1 VKLALDDF
9 GTGYSSLSYLQR
21 VPFDKIKIDRSF
33 VTGASDPEGRNA
45 ALIRAMVGLA
55 ADLKMQTT
63 AEGVE
68 TQEELQLVRDL
79 GCSLV
84 QGYIF
89 GKPMPADEA
98 LELANKGAA
107 TLPAQY
113 PPREPRMRI
122 IRAALLHHQGRVLG
136 ARLRNI
142 SSGGALVE
150 CREELPVG
158 AEIQLDFAAGGL
170 IDAEV
175 RWTKGTQF
183 GCQFKEKF
191 NLKLLQPTKPAV
203 KAPTVMTPSYLTGT
217 DPTQSD

>member
-1 VKLALDDF
+1 
-9 GTGYSSLSYLQR
+9 
-21 VPFDKIKIDRSF
+21 
-33 VTGASDPEGRNA
+33 
-45 ALIRAMVGLA
+45 
-55 ADLKMQTT
+55 MQTT

-68 TQEELQLVRDL
+68 TQEELELIRNL
-79 GCSLV
+79 GCSLI

-89 GKPMPADEA
+89 GKPMPPEEA
-98 LELANKGAA
+98 RELAAKGAVDKPEA
-107 TLPAQY
+107 PY

-122 IRAALLHHQGRVLG
+122 IRAALLHYNGQVKG

-158 AEIQLDFAAGGL
+158 AHVQLDFAAGGL

-183 GCQFKEKF
+183 GCQFSEKF
-191 NLKLLQPTKPAV
+191 NLKLLQPAKPAA
-203 KAPTVMTPSYLTGT
+203 KAPTVMTPTYLTGT
-217 DPTQSD
+217 DSAEGK

>member
-1 VKLALDDF
+1 
-9 GTGYSSLSYLQR
+9 LSYLQR

-33 VTGASDPEGRNA
+33 VTGASDLSGRNA
-45 ALIRAMVGLA
+45 SLIRAMVGLA
-55 ADLKMQTT
+55 SDLKMQTT

-68 TQEELQLVRDL
+68 TAEELQLVRDL

-89 GKPMPADEA
+89 GRPMPPEEA
-98 LELANKGAA
+98 RELAAKGAA
-107 TLPAQY
+107 TLPAAL

-122 IRAALLHHQGRVLG
+122 IRAALLHYQGQVKG

-142 SSGGALVE
+142 SGGGALVE

-158 AEIQLDFAAGGL
+158 AQIKLDFAAGGI

-183 GCQFKEKF
+183 GCQFKERF
-191 NLKLLQPTKPAV
+191 DLRLLQPP
-203 KAPTVMTPSYLTGT
+203 APTTKAAKVVAPDYLKGDGT
-217 DPTQSD
+217 DR

>member
-1 VKLALDDF
+1 
-9 GTGYSSLSYLQR
+9 
-21 VPFDKIKIDRSF
+21 
-33 VTGASDPEGRNA
+33 
-45 ALIRAMVGLA
+45 MVGLA
-55 ADLKMQTT
+55 SDLQMQTT

-68 TQEELQLVRDL
+68 TQEELELIRNL
-79 GCSLV
+79 GCSLI

-98 LELANKGAA
+98 RELASKGAVDKA
-107 TLPAQY
+107 EAPY

-122 IRAALLHHQGRVLG
+122 IRAALLHYNGQVKG

-150 CREELPVG
+150 CRDELPVG
-158 AEIQLDFAAGGL
+158 AIVQLDFAAGGL

-183 GCQFKEKF
+183 GCQFCEKF
-191 NLKLLQPTKPAV
+191 NLKLLQPAKTASSKPL
-203 KAPTVMTPSYLTGT
+203 VMTKTYLNGT
-217 DPTQSD
+217 DGSEGK

>member
-1 VKLALDDF
+1 
-9 GTGYSSLSYLQR
+9 
-21 VPFDKIKIDRSF
+21 
-33 VTGASDPEGRNA
+33 
-45 ALIRAMVGLA
+45 MVGLA
-55 ADLKMQTT
+55 SDLKMQTT

-68 TQEELQLVRDL
+68 TQDELQLVRDL

-98 LELANKGAA
+98 LELAVKGAP
-107 TLPAQY
+107 TMPAQY

-122 IRAALLHHQGRVLG
+122 IRAALLHYQGRVLG

-158 AEIQLDFAAGGL
+158 AQVQLDFAAGGL
-170 IDAEV
+170 IDAEI

-183 GCQFKEKF
+183 GCQFTEKF
-191 NLKLLQPTKPAV
+191 NLKLLQPMKPGV
-203 KAPTVMTPSYLTGT
+203 QAPSVMAPNYLSG
-217 DPTQSD
+217 DGSAK